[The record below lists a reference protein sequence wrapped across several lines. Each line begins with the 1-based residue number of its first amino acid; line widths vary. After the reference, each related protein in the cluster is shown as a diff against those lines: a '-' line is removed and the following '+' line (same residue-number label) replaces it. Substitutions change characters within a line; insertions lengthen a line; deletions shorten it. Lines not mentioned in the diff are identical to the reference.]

1 MYYFPSKK
9 LKKNSEPIVFIHGTG
24 MDHSVWTLPVRYF
37 LRKKRDVLSIDL
49 PGHGKSPG
57 KLISSIS
64 GFSDQVFKLLDN
76 NSIKKCSI
84 VGHSMGS
91 LITLEMASTQP
102 HRVKS
107 MSLIGTAF
115 PMQVNDQLLEF
126 AKSDVQKAIDI
137 LTFMGYSN
145 QARIGRN
152 KNPGM
157 WMTESTRRLMQQS
170 KKGVIYNDLLACSNF
185 KGGLEKAKKV
195 TAKVQLILGSND
207 FLTPTRKAVDLID
220 NFKNPDVKEII
231 DSGHTLMAEDPN
243 KVLDYL
249 IEIL

>member
-1 MYYFPSKK
+1 MFYFPEKD
-9 LKKNSEPIVFIHGTG
+9 LKRDCEPIIFIHGTG

-37 LRKKRDVLSIDL
+37 LRKKRDVLAIDL
-49 PGHGKSPG
+49 PGHGKSLG

-64 GFSDQVFKLLDN
+64 GFSDKLFELLDN
-76 NSIKKCSI
+76 NSINKFSV

-91 LITLEMASTQP
+91 LIALEMASSQP
-102 HRVKS
+102 ARVNS

-126 AKSDVQKAIDI
+126 AQSDVQKAIDI

-157 WMTESTRRLMQQS
+157 WMTESTRRLMQRS
-170 KKGVIYNDLLACSNF
+170 KNGVIYNDLLACSNF
-185 KGGLEKAKKV
+185 QNGLEKAKKV

-207 FLTPTRKAVDLID
+207 FLTPSRKASDLID
-220 NFKNPDVKEII
+220 NFKNPDVKEIK
-231 DSGHTLMAEDPN
+231 DSGHTLMTEDPN

-249 IEIL
+249 IEAL

>member
-1 MYYFPSKK
+1 MFYYPTKDIKK
-9 LKKNSEPIVFIHGTG
+9 DCEPIIFIHGTG

-37 LRKKRDVLSIDL
+37 LRKKREVLAIDL

-64 GFSDQVFKLLDN
+64 GFSNKLFNFLDN
-76 NSIKKCSI
+76 HSISNFSV

-91 LITLEMASTQP
+91 LIALEMASSQP
-102 HRVKS
+102 ERVKS
-107 MSLIGTAF
+107 LSLIGTAF
-115 PMQVNDQLLEF
+115 PMQVNEQLLEF

-145 QARIGRN
+145 KARIGRN
-152 KNPGM
+152 NNPGM
-157 WMTESTRRLMQQS
+157 WMTESTRRLMQKS

-185 KGGLEKAKKV
+185 KNGLEKAKKV
-195 TAKVQLILGSND
+195 SSKVQLILGSND
-207 FLTPTRKAVDLID
+207 FLTPTKKATDLIE
-220 NFKNPDVKEII
+220 NFKNPDVKVIN
-231 DSGHTLMAEDPN
+231 DSGHTLMTENPN

-249 IEIL
+249 IEAL

>member
-1 MYYFPSKK
+1 MFYYPTKDIKK
-9 LKKNSEPIVFIHGTG
+9 DCEPIIFIHGTG

-37 LRKKRDVLSIDL
+37 LRKKREVLAIDL
-49 PGHGKSPG
+49 PGHGKSSG

-64 GFSDQVFKLLDN
+64 GFSNKLFNFLDN
-76 NSIKKCSI
+76 HSISNFSV

-91 LITLEMASTQP
+91 LIALEMASSQP
-102 HRVKS
+102 ERVKS

-115 PMQVNDQLLEF
+115 PMQVNEQLLEF

-145 QARIGRN
+145 KARIGRN
-152 KNPGM
+152 NNPGM
-157 WMTESTRRLMQQS
+157 WMTESTRRLMQKS

-185 KGGLEKAKKV
+185 KNGLEKAKKV
-195 TAKVQLILGSND
+195 SSKVQLILGSND
-207 FLTPTRKAVDLID
+207 FLTPTKKATDLIE
-220 NFKNPDVKEII
+220 NFKDPDVKVIN
-231 DSGHTLMAEDPN
+231 DSGHTLMTENPN

-249 IEIL
+249 IEAL